1 MNPAFPHMK
10 LRTFVISLVVVL
22 GAAVLLLGIR
32 PRLQSAQE
40 LASRAPGILPV
51 NVVTARRAR
60 ATEGLLLPGTL
71 QPFRDTSIRAR
82 TSGYIARWDADIGD
96 RVKRGQTLAL
106 IDSPEVDQELNQARA
121 NLELARANLELA
133 RVSAVRWKALGAQNA
148 VAQQDVDQKAAD
160 LDARKADVDAAA
172 ANVERLGQLKGFETV
187 TAPFDGVIS
196 RRSVDV
202 GTLISAGDGPELFH
216 LSQGD
221 TLRAYVDVPQ
231 RHVPDIHPGM
241 PVDVEVAELPRDRF
255 PGRIARLAGAM
266 DPTSRTLQVE
276 IEVPNGAGR
285 LIAGMFCEVRFNLAP
300 ANPPILIPSNDAI
313 IRSDG
318 TLVAIVTPE
327 DTIHLQKVALGR
339 DFGTRIEILDGLP
352 EGARIV
358 ENPTDTLVEGQP
370 VRPVPVDSGAGAKD

>member
-1 MNPAFPHMK
+1 MK
-10 LRTFVISLVVVL
+10 LKTFVISLIIVL

-32 PRLQSAQE
+32 PRLRSAQE
-40 LASRAPGILPV
+40 LAARAPGILPV
-51 NVVTARRAR
+51 NIVTARRAP

-71 QPFRDTSIRAR
+71 QAFEDTSIRAR
-82 TSGYIARWDADIGD
+82 TSGYIAKWDVDIGD

-121 NLELARANLELA
+121 NLEQARANLELA
-133 RVSAVRWKALGAQNA
+133 RVTAVRWKALGLQNA

-160 LDARKADVDAAA
+160 FEARRADGDAAR
-172 ANVERLGQLKGFETV
+172 ANVERLEQLKGFETV

-196 RRSVDV
+196 RRNVDV
-202 GTLISAGDGPELFH
+202 GTLISAGEGPELFH

-231 RHVPDIHPGM
+231 RYVPDIHPGV
-241 PVDVEVAELPRDRF
+241 PVAVEVAELPRDRF
-255 PGRIARLAGAM
+255 PGKVARLAGAM
-266 DPTSRTLQVE
+266 DAASRTLQVE
-276 IEVPNGAGR
+276 IEVPNRAGR
-285 LIAGMFCEVRFNLAP
+285 LIAGMFCEVRFKLTS

-318 TLVAIVTPE
+318 TLVAIVTGE
-327 DTIHLQKVALGR
+327 DTIHLKKVTLGR

-352 EGARIV
+352 EGSRVV
-358 ENPTDTLVEGQP
+358 ENPTDALFEGQS
-370 VRPVPVDSGAGAKD
+370 VRPVPVDAASAKD

>member
-1 MNPAFPHMK
+1 MK
-10 LRTFVISLVVVL
+10 LKTFVIFLIIVL
-22 GAAVLLLGIR
+22 GAAVLFLGIR

-40 LASRAPGILPV
+40 LASRTSGTLPV
-51 NVVTARRAR
+51 NVVTARRAP

-71 QPFRDTSIRAR
+71 QAFEDTSIRAR
-82 TSGYIARWDADIGD
+82 TSGYISRWDVDIGD

-121 NLELARANLELA
+121 NLEQALANLELA
-133 RVSAVRWKALGAQNA
+133 RVTAVRWKALGLQNA

-160 LDARKADVDAAA
+160 FEARKADVDAAR
-172 ANVERLGQLKGFETV
+172 ANVERLEQLKGFETV

-196 RRSVDV
+196 RRNVDV
-202 GTLISAGDGPELFH
+202 GTLIGAGAGPELFH

-231 RHVPDIHPGM
+231 RYVPDIHPGV
-241 PVDVEVAELPRDRF
+241 PVNVEVAEFPRDRF
-255 PGRIARLAGAM
+255 PGKVARLAGAM
-266 DPTSRTLQVE
+266 DAASRTLQVE

-285 LIAGMFCEVRFNLAP
+285 LIAGMFCEVRFKLTS

-318 TLVAIVTPE
+318 TLVAIVTGE
-327 DTIHLQKVALGR
+327 DTIHLQKVTLGR

-352 EGARIV
+352 EGSRVV
-358 ENPTDTLVEGQP
+358 ENPTDALLEGQS
-370 VRPVPVDSGAGAKD
+370 VRPVPVETAAGAKD